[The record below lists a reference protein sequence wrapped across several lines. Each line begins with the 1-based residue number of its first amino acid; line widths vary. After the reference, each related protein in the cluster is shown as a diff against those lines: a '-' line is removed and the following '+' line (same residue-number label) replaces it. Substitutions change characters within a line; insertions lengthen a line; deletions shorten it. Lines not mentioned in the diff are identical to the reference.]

1 MEIFE
6 AKIYKYSRKPSAVRV
21 LFDTPRLGNKK
32 HGREGLNPPGNKSC
46 ETLPS
51 LIIIL

>member
-6 AKIYKYSRKPSAVRV
+6 AKIINIVGNPLL

-32 HGREGLNPPGNKSC
+32 HGRERV
-46 ETLPS
+46 
-51 LIIIL
+51 